1 MPRSNDGA
9 ALRGGRML
17 TDSPPFLILRHGRLR
32 QLYSDRQP
40 LPGHA
45 RAMTFQ
51 ELIKLMRCVTQE
63 VCDE

>member
-1 MPRSNDGA
+1 MTHP
-9 ALRGGRML
+9 
-17 TDSPPFLILRHGRLR
+17 PPFLILRHDRLR
-32 QLYSDRQP
+32 QMYSDRCP

-45 RAMTFQ
+45 RAMRFQ